1 MFAVTIR
8 NVDNHGLT
16 VVVFFSWFACGV
28 IDAHADIR
36 RISPVARSKT
46 TGRSRIGSTE
56 ADAFSIAEFCQR
68 HGISIS
74 MFYKMRAQDPK
85 SVPREIHVGT
95 RRLISKEAAADW
107 RAERETATCPAKGPA
122 SAEVTAEAANR
133 PNHGRDLPWR

>member
-1 MFAVTIR
+1 M
-8 NVDNHGLT
+8 
-16 VVVFFSWFACGV
+16 
-28 IDAHADIR
+28 
-36 RISPVARSKT
+36 ARSKT

-107 RAERETATCPAKGPA
+107 RAERETARPAQGPA
-122 SAEVTAEAANR
+122 AAKVTSDAASYEGNS
-133 PNHGRDLPWR
+133 PWRK